1 MYKLFTDKTE
11 IFECDISVEGAS
23 LRNSKA
29 RLIIESND
37 VNLLFNGELNSSGK
51 CQVPVKKLKGL
62 IDESTK
68 GSIKLEV
75 IADDTYFVPW
85 ESDFVVEASKKV
97 MVEVKS
103 QKNNL
108 ITESKPKIK
117 VSGIREEKI
126 TTREKNHVVNIMK
139 LLIKENIN
147 IKNLHIKRNKLNN
160 IIATYIRKNPL
171 SESKKNKVI
180 KKITQ
185 VLVNKKK

>member
-139 LLIKENIN
+139 LLIKENIS